1 MCFNAERNLGKSHAA
16 PLGALYSIYTKS
28 PGSRLGLHHVAT
40 IVAKNSKVSAIRL
53 ETARLYRVPCI
64 LSVDPRSLRTPI
76 RQVF

>member
-53 ETARLYRVPCI
+53 EAGDCQAL
-64 LSVDPRSLRTPI
+64 PRPLHP
-76 RQVF
+76 